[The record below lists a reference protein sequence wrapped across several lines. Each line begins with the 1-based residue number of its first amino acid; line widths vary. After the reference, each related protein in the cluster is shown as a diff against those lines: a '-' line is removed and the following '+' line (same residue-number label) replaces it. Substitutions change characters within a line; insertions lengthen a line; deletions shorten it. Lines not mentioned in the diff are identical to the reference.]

1 MKKSIEISGTL
12 ICLDDVITVSPIKK
26 WNESY
31 KEYHFE
37 FSYRSYNGN
46 NQKVVISEGISN
58 LYACNEGIITIL
70 TVEPLTQLRDKIVKI
85 INTNE

>member
-12 ICLDDVITVSPIKK
+12 ICLDDVISVSPVKK

-37 FSYRSYNGN
+37 FSYRSYNGYF
-46 NQKVVISEGISN
+46 QKVIVSEGTPS
-58 LYACNEGIITIL
+58 LYFVSDNAITIRTEL
-70 TVEPLTQLRDKIVKI
+70 PLTQLRDRVVKI
-85 INTNE
+85 ISE